1 MEKHM
6 KRFCAEFIQSGTN
19 ERLSVNADTLEELDT
34 LLYGRPY
41 PAKRSSV
48 MIYERPETVANAFPP
63 IKPHPRVDF
72 NTKVALGSQK
82 KHQENMQVTLNRA
95 PWEEG
100 K

>member
-48 MIYERPETVANAFPP
+48 KIYERSAVARRVVPP
-63 IKPHPRVDF
+63 PW
-72 NTKVALGSQK
+72 TAA
-82 KHQENMQVTLNRA
+82 A
-95 PWEEG
+95 PAVPARPFYG
-100 K
+100 